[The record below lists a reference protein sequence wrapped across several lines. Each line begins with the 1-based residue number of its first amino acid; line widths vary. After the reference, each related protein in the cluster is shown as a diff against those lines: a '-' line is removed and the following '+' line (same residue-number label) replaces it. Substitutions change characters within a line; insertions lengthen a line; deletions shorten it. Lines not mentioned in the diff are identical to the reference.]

1 MQGNYDTVMN
11 NNGID
16 MLMKCEEQMN
26 SRDEGIQRNAPNSFM
41 QNRSPNS
48 SASLNEGTFD
58 FTKEIQN
65 DSNSNGGGGV
75 ESGLLR
81 ELEASSQG
89 KIKESLLLNYFKY
102 ANQPCTLVFLVAVIL
117 LTNILAGSADVWVS
131 YWYARMSKLLIF
143 SVLWPL
149 FDTVKHHFS
158 IRLIGLEMKRLA
170 IIIIT

>member
-1 MQGNYDTVMN
+1 MQGNYETVMN

-16 MLMKCEEQMN
+16 MLMVKCEEQMN
-26 SRDEGIQRNAPNSFM
+26 SRDEGIQINSANSFM

-48 SASLNEGTFD
+48 STASFDNEGSFD
-58 FTKEIQN
+58 FMKEIQN
-65 DSNSNGGGGV
+65 ESNSNGGRGL

-81 ELEASSQG
+81 ELEASSKG

-131 YWYARMSKLLIF
+131 YWYAQMSK
-143 SVLWPL
+143 
-149 FDTVKHHFS
+149 
-158 IRLIGLEMKRLA
+158 
-170 IIIIT
+170 